1 MASEFWKA
9 ERTAVLETAQEL
21 ARLGLVSG
29 ASGNVSLLIP
39 GETPLVAITPSR
51 RSYRSMTAEDIPVID
66 FEADPIYGDLPP
78 SSETMLHLAVYA
90 ARRDVRSVV
99 HTHSVYAS
107 VCAVAGMEIPPVID
121 EVVVLV
127 GGSIRVAPYQPPGSE
142 ELAQSACEALKNRS
156 AALLSNH
163 GLVAVGHDLG
173 AAMDVAALV
182 ERAAQIYIMAKLL
195 GAERQLPP
203 EVVTVEEG
211 LYQMHRTMEENA

>member
-1 MASEFWKA
+1 
-9 ERTAVLETAQEL
+9 
-21 ARLGLVSG
+21 
-29 ASGNVSLLIP
+29 
-39 GETPLVAITPSR
+39 
-51 RSYRSMTAEDIPVID
+51 
-66 FEADPIYGDLPP
+66 
-78 SSETMLHLAVYA
+78 
-90 ARRDVRSVV
+90 
-99 HTHSVYAS
+99 
-107 VCAVAGMEIPPVID
+107 MEIPPVID